1 MESWV
6 SGPGMAADHQRSF
19 GEPLSAEEIA
29 SRAGQGCEKSQ
40 ASLDRHASRL
50 ARGLAGIINIFDP
63 DRIVLGGG
71 LSKMTHLYKQLPGL
85 IAAHVFSNNPSIDIL
100 PPRHGA
106 ESGVR
111 GAAWLWDRAEPG

>member
-1 MESWV
+1 MT
-6 SGPGMAADHQRSF
+6 ADHERAF
-19 GEPLSAEEIA
+19 GEVLSVEKIA
-29 SRAGQGCEKSQ
+29 SRAGRGCEKSQ

-50 ARGLAGIINIFDP
+50 ARGLAGIINLFDP

-85 IAAHVFSNNPSIDIL
+85 IAPHVFSDNPGIDIL

-111 GAAWLWDRAEPG
+111 GAARLWDGTEPD